1 MELITNKEV
10 TRNAFLVWFNT
21 YMDGLPHA
29 EVIAE
34 LKLILENCD
43 TRYYNNFMNS
53 RRTKAHS
60 AAFYSVI
67 LAIKDYMPKG
77 YYASNPQIKAN
88 ISEIFGMDFKKFL
101 APLTRLLE
109 KERDENLQ
117 FKKGQKK

>member
-1 MELITNKEV
+1 MEIRTNKEV
-10 TRNAFLVWFNT
+10 TRKAFLLWFNT

-29 EVIAE
+29 EVTAE

-43 TRYYNNFMNS
+43 TRYYNDFMNS
-53 RRTKAHS
+53 RRIKAHS

-67 LAIKDYMPKG
+67 LALKDHMPTG

-88 ISEIFGMDFKKFL
+88 ISEIFGMDFKEFL

-109 KERDENLQ
+109 KEREENLK